1 MPDLAPTNPTRGL
14 CRYSDETKMLLPSAP
29 PHSAMGFPVREEHS
43 TAPNSLP
50 TSGCRARC
58 QQTPGGL
65 CPVFSKRD
73 LSWVMGKLPC
83 SLLGRRDTKVGF
95 YHPSLLSKPLLQRI
109 WRHWVWRVC
118 VFWGEEDGCGG
129 RGGWTKLCPEDRLHG
144 LLLGKGSRSS

>member
-50 TSGCRARC
+50 TSGCKAQC
-58 QQTPGGL
+58 QQTPGEL